1 MKFSDF
7 AMIMAMYPTTST
19 EVLAEM
25 FGETSQHIR
34 LLANSCHI
42 YKEGRKRARHSK
54 EIETMLVYNAR
65 TAEVHVDT
73 KTRFVI
79 KRSKKPVKLQVT
91 WEEL

>member
-1 MKFSDF
+1 
-7 AMIMAMYPTTST
+7 MIMALYPTTPT
-19 EVLAEM
+19 EELAEM
-25 FGETSQHIR
+25 FGESVRQIR
-34 LLANSCHI
+34 VMANSCHI
-42 YKEGRKRARHSK
+42 YKQGRKRARHSK

-79 KRSKKPVKLQVT
+79 KRSKKPVKLRLK

>member
-7 AMIMAMYPTTST
+7 AMIMALYPTTPT
-19 EVLAEM
+19 EELAEM
-25 FGETSQHIR
+25 FGESVRQIR
-34 LLANSCHI
+34 VMANSCHI
-42 YKEGRKRARHSK
+42 YKQGRKRARHSK

-65 TAEVHVDT
+65 TAEVHVDW

-79 KRSKKPVKLQVT
+79 RRSKKPVKLQLK

>member
-1 MKFSDF
+1 
-7 AMIMAMYPTTST
+7 MIMALYPTTPT
-19 EVLAEM
+19 EELAEM
-25 FGETSQHIR
+25 FGESVRQIR
-34 LLANSCHI
+34 VMANSCHI
-42 YKEGRKRARHSK
+42 YKQGRKRARHSK

-79 KRSKKPVKLQVT
+79 KRSKKPVKLQLK